1 MIGFGILIAML
12 YFRFR
17 RRTGDKVQSDLWIDG
32 RGLSLDGLI
41 AGLGGR
47 SEIPR
52 EGTDPLKSDDAGAL
66 SFLVRRLGDW
76 KLPTSVGMV
85 PMSELFEIEVREASC
100 LGSELNSD
108 HVLILEGDFSRVDG
122 MCSETSLGTTIVF
135 GDVGDRFGGGQRGGS
150 LVLLGDAGDDALS
163 GKREGLALFAGSVG
177 DGFASPAPGELSGLR
192 GGDSFVFGNVGG
204 RACERMRR
212 GSVFLCGDVGE
223 YLAHRWIA
231 GTIYV
236 DGCIGRHWC
245 AGMRRGS
252 LLLRQPQQQHSGGT
266 LTRRRQCE
274 LSFLPIMWKYVRD
287 LLEPW
292 SAFGLH
298 QELGECEGSV
308 RLREAMARF
317 LDRLPNGPRAVRCF
331 GDVECE
337 GQGEVLYFGES
348 VAQDVASN
356 EAACI

>member
-1 MIGFGILIAML
+1 ML

-17 RRTGDKVQSDLWIDG
+17 RRTGDDIRSDLWIDG

-47 SEIPR
+47 SEILG
-52 EGTDPLKSDDAGAL
+52 EGTDRLKSGDAGDL
-66 SFLVRRLGDW
+66 RFLARRLGDW
-76 KLPTSVGMV
+76 KLPTTVGMA
-85 PMSELFEIEVREASC
+85 PMSELFEIEVREEPR
-100 LGSELNSD
+100 LGSVLNSEY
-108 HVLILEGDFSRVDG
+108 VLILEGDFRRVDG
-122 MCSETSLGTTIVF
+122 LCSETSLGTTIVL

-150 LVLLGDAGDDALS
+150 LVLMGDAGNDALS
-163 GKREGLALFAGSVG
+163 GKRDGLALFVGSVG
-177 DGFASPAPGELSGLR
+177 EGFASPAPGELSGLR

-212 GSVFLCGDVGE
+212 GSVFLSGDVGQ

-236 DGCIGRHWC
+236 DGRIDRHWC

-252 LLLRQPQQQHSGGT
+252 LLLRQQQQHNSGGT
-266 LTRRRQCE
+266 LTRSRQCE
-274 LSFLPIMWKYVRD
+274 LSFLPILWKYVRD

-292 SAFGLH
+292 SALGL
-298 QELGECEGSV
+298 QNDLLEWERRV
-308 RLREAMARF
+308 RLQESVLRF

-331 GDVECE
+331 GDVECD
-337 GQGEVLYFGES
+337 GQGEVLYFSES
-348 VAQDVASN
+348 VGLDVASHTL
-356 EAACI
+356 ACI